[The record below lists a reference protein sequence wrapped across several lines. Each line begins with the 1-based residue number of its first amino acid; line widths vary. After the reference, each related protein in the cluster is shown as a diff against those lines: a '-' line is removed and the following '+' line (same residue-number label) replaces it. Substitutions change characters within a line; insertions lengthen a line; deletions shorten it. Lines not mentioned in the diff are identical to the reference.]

1 MSNLLIAFLF
11 GIGSGAWVY
20 NKLLRTTGNNQ
31 KNALIGATIT
41 GLVLILILYF
51 ILNAIIK
58 KG

>member
-20 NKLLRTTGNNQ
+20 KKLLRTTGNNQ
-31 KNALIGATIT
+31 KNALIGSTVT
-41 GLVLILILYF
+41 GLVLMFILYF
-51 ILNAIIK
+51 ILDSIIK